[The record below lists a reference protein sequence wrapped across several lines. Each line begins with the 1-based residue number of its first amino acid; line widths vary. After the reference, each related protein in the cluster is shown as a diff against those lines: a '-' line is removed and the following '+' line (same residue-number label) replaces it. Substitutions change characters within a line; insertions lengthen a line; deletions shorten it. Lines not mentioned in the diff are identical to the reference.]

1 MWYFVINLKEAK
13 HVIYLDEG
21 ENNIKFSFKDV
32 LNCNRLSFQLSF
44 ALAQKA
50 ISCEGF
56 VPQMKIWDFS
66 WLSIKKDTLGGRSGR
81 SEDFRAQSAPAIE
94 VRCPKLYFSVMR
106 YT

>member
-1 MWYFVINLKEAK
+1 MRYFIIDLKEPK
-13 HVIYLDEG
+13 HVICLDES

-56 VPQMKIWDFS
+56 VPQMKF
-66 WLSIKKDTLGGRSGR
+66 
-81 SEDFRAQSAPAIE
+81 
-94 VRCPKLYFSVMR
+94 
-106 YT
+106 